1 MDETRTWKRTLSV
14 LVMLPLALGTLS
26 RSGSGAEVTRFLVSY
41 GGTAGYQL
49 PLWVNKDMGCSK
61 KYGVNKEIILI
72 QEGSPKLRLLLDC
85 SSQLTKT
92 DASTAALS

>member
-26 RSGSGAEVTRFLVSY
+26 RSGSAAEVTRFLVSY

-49 PLWVNKDMGCSK
+49 PL
-61 KYGVNKEIILI
+61 
-72 QEGSPKLRLLLDC
+72 
-85 SSQLTKT
+85 
-92 DASTAALS
+92 